1 VAGLHRVVQPVRL
14 RVVPLPHVHQA
25 AVAVMLRG
33 GPRFEGPDEGGRT
46 HALEHLLFRGSG
58 PRATAR
64 EVLAAFEVVG
74 EDPDAYTTDDALAV
88 VLEVDPAR
96 LERAFELVGDLLTR
110 PRYRDLERERDI
122 IIEER
127 LGSVT
132 ESGGFADMDD
142 LAHAVAFAGHPLGRT
157 VLGTDDEVEGFGKA
171 DLERLRRRLAVRDNV
186 AVGVA
191 GPVSAARVRRAA
203 ARLERRLAAGPAVPL
218 DPLPAPRGPRTA
230 YAHLPGSTQTDVR
243 LCFRGPGPREAGHA
257 ALQVLVDLLDGGPS
271 ARIPA
276 GLVDTGL
283 CYEAWAELVTW
294 PDASLLE
301 LQVTLAHAKVDAA
314 VKRVLALLDDL
325 RRRGPSKAEL
335 ATVALRRAHRAR
347 RAADDPRW
355 HAERAARRLLFD
367 LTDDPDAD
375 RAAMDAVRPADVQA
389 IARLVLRPEQLTA
402 CMLGAPSKRVR
413 AAARRTLARWCGR

>member
-1 VAGLHRVVQPVRL
+1 MRL
-14 RVVPLPHVHQA
+14 RVVTLPHVHQA

-33 GPRFEGPDEGGRT
+33 GPRFEGPHEGGRT

-58 PRATAR
+58 PRTSAR

-88 VLEVDPAR
+88 VLEVDPAE
-96 LERAFELVGDLLTR
+96 LERAFALVGDLLTR

-127 LGSVT
+127 LGSLT

-157 VLGTDDEVEGFGKA
+157 VLGTEDDVLGFGRA
-171 DLERLRRRLAVRDNV
+171 DLERLRRRLAARDNV

-191 GPVSAARVRRAA
+191 GPVSGARARRAV
-203 ARLERRLAAGPAVPL
+203 ARLERRLAAGPAAPL

-243 LCFRGPGPREAGHA
+243 LSFRGPGPREAGHA
-257 ALQVLVDLLDGGPS
+257 ALSVLVDLLDGGPS
-271 ARIPA
+271 ARVP
-276 GLVDTGL
+276 GLVDSGL

-294 PDASLLE
+294 PDGSLLE

-314 VKRVLALLDDL
+314 VRGALALLDDL
-325 RRRGPSKAEL
+325 RRRAPTRAEL
-335 ATVALRRAHRAR
+335 ATVARRRAHRAR

-367 LTDDPDAD
+367 LEDDVAAE

-389 IARLVLRPEQLTA
+389 IARLVLRPERLTA

-413 AAARRTLARWCGR
+413 AAARRTLARWCSR